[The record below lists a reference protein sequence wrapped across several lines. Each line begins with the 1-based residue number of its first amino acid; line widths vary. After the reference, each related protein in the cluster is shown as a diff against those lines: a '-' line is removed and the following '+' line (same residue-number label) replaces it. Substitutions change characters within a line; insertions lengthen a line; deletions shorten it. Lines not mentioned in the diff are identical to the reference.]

1 MARRNSPSPSQG
13 LNFAGERLRRLRK
26 KSGLKQS
33 ELVARLQVQGW
44 SDLNE
49 PIVSMIE
56 RGRRGLSDW
65 ELKLLLDAIGARWR
79 DLE

>member
-1 MARRNSPSPSQG
+1 
-13 LNFAGERLRRLRK
+13 LRK
-26 KSGLKQS
+26 KAGLKQS
-33 ELVARLQVQGW
+33 ELVARLQLRGW

-56 RGRRGLSDW
+56 HGRRGLSDW